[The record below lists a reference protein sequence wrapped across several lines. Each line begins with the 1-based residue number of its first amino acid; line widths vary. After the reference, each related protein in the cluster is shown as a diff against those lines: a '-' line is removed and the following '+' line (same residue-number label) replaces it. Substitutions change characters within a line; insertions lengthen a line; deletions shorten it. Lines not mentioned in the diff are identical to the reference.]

1 MGKHTGG
8 GQGVVMVRLLS
19 RLVRVAVGLVGIMS
33 GLAWAASSEA
43 PPVVSESLYR
53 RVLEAG
59 TIPVIVHLRVA
70 ALPEGQIG
78 SADGVAL
85 QRQAIAAAQ
94 SAVLAELAGIDHRV
108 VRAFETIPF
117 LALEVSKGALQ
128 TLGRSG
134 LVLGVEEDRLD
145 SPQGGADG
153 PAGGTA
159 RQNACEKPKSER

>member
-1 MGKHTGG
+1 M
-8 GQGVVMVRLLS
+8 
-19 RLVRVAVGLVGIMS
+19 VGLVRGSTWPAI
-33 GLAWAASSEA
+33 GLALIASGPVGAASSES
-43 PPVVSESLYR
+43 PPVVAESLYR

-59 TIPVIVHLRVA
+59 TVPVIVHLRVA
-70 ALPEGQIG
+70 ALPEGRIG

-85 QRQAIAAAQ
+85 QRRAIAAAQ

-153 PAGGTA
+153 PAGETA
-159 RQNACEKPKSER
+159 RQNACEKPKSEE